1 MSRRHRSETIGQL
14 GRSAARPSTAPVQAA
29 VPVPVPVPVTPVQTP
44 KKHKAN
50 NAKAAANT
58 PPPPPKDVLVMRP
71 RRSLVASIKGAFVEN
86 LGLKVL
92 SAILALTLYLL
103 VNTNRER
110 EISARVGVSY
120 SLPADRVLVSERL
133 DEVRVTIRGPWRRL
147 RRFDEREVER
157 VNLDLRTITSSE
169 LVLTK
174 DLVTVPTGLTVTSIS
189 PRTVRIAFE
198 KRVEKNIEVSAMISG
213 EPAHGFTVAEVKV
226 EPASITVRGP
236 EGAMRTL
243 SLIRTRE
250 LRLDHHNASFVSE
263 LPLLA
268 PEGVELQ
275 GATSVLARVRIEEQL
290 VTQRMAGVTIEVRGE
305 GVDLTHV
312 KLSLAKIDITLT
324 GPLLDIEQTRSALNA
339 HVKVNVTDIG
349 KTRAGAIELEGVT
362 PGVGVRLSSGA
373 VKITVRK

>member
-14 GRSAARPSTAPVQAA
+14 GRSAARPSTAPVPPAA
-29 VPVPVPVPVTPVQTP
+29 PLPPVQPP
-44 KKHKAN
+44 KKTKASSQ
-50 NAKAAANT
+50 KAAANT
-58 PPPPPKDVLVMRP
+58 PPPPSKDVLVMRP
-71 RRSLVASIKGAFVEN
+71 RRSLAAIIKGAFVEN

-103 VNTNRER
+103 INTDRER

-120 SLPADRVLVSERL
+120 SLPDDRVLVSERL

-157 VNLDLRTITSSE
+157 VNLDLRTTTSSE

-189 PRTVRIAFE
+189 PRTVRVAFE
-198 KRVEKNIEVSAMISG
+198 KRVEKKVEVSAMISG

-243 SLIRTRE
+243 SLVRTRE
-250 LRLDHHNASFVSE
+250 LRLDQHNASFVSE

-275 GATSVLARVRIEEQL
+275 GASSVLARVRIEEQL
-290 VTQRMAGVTIEVRGE
+290 ATQRMAGVAVEVRGE
-305 GVDLTHV
+305 GVDLARV
-312 KLSLAKIDITLT
+312 KLSLAKVDITLT
-324 GPLLDIEQTRSALNA
+324 GPLLDIEQTRSALKA
-339 HVKVNVTDIG
+339 HVKVNATDIG
-349 KTRAGAIELEGVT
+349 KTRGGAIELEGVT
-362 PGVGVRLSSGA
+362 PGVGVRLSSDA
-373 VKITVRK
+373 VKVTVRK